1 MPPIMPQPGMP
12 AQGAMPT
19 APAPQGQAPAH
30 TGSGSVPQ
38 ANHGNQAQAMIAVQN
53 AVKMLEQAL
62 PMIPMG
68 SPLHEKIH
76 KVALELSKELTQ
88 GEDNPALQMQS
99 LVQMMRHA
107 SQQQPMN
114 ALSKLSAPPPNTP
127 PATMPGGETPPPTAG
142 A

>member
-1 MPPIMPQPGMP
+1 MMPMP
-12 AQGAMPT
+12 
-19 APAPQGQAPAH
+19 GQAPA
-30 TGSGSVPQ
+30 SPMPPQ
-38 ANHGNQAQAMIAVQN
+38 GAAPAHAGPAAMPSGNQGNQSKAMLDIRN

-76 KVALELSKELTQ
+76 KVALDLSKELTQ
-88 GEDNPALQMQS
+88 GDENPALQMQQ
-99 LVQMMRHA
+99 LVQMMRSA
-107 SQQQPMN
+107 SQQQPIN

-127 PATMPGGETPPPTAG
+127 PATAGAEPPPA

>member
-1 MPPIMPQPGMP
+1 MMP
-12 AQGAMPT
+12 AMPGQAAPTPPTGA
-19 APAPQGQAPAH
+19 APAH
-30 TGSGSVPQ
+30 AGPGTMPSGNQ
-38 ANHGNQAQAMIAVQN
+38 GNQAAAMMAVRN

-76 KVALELSKELTQ
+76 KVALDLSKEMSQ
-88 GEDNPALQMQS
+88 GEANPALQLQS
-99 LVQMMRHA
+99 LVQMMRSA

-114 ALSKLSAPPPNTP
+114 ALSKLSTPAPGAP
-127 PATMPGGETPPPTAG
+127 PATGEEQPPTG

>member
-1 MPPIMPQPGMP
+1 MPLPMPMPGQSP
-12 AQGAMPT
+12 AAAP
-19 APAPQGQAPAH
+19 PAPGGAPAH
-30 TGSGSVPQ
+30 AGPGTMPQ
-38 ANHGNQAQAMIAVQN
+38 GNHGNQAAAMMSVRN

-76 KVALELSKELTQ
+76 KVALDLSKEMQQ
-88 GEDNPALQMQS
+88 GEENPALQLQS
-99 LVQMMRHA
+99 LVQMMRSA

-127 PATMPGGETPPPTAG
+127 PATSPSEPPPA
-142 A
+142 